1 MGIIYNPY
9 SLHGKTILITGAS
22 SGIGRQTAIECS
34 KMGASV
40 VITGRN
46 EERLSEVFKILDISS
61 EQKHQMLTADLS
73 TTEGLK
79 KIVENIPVIDGLV
92 NNAGISFTK
101 PIGFIKH
108 DDLLRVYETNTFSPI
123 LLTNDIIKKKKIKK
137 EGSVVFISSAASY
150 GCSPANSV
158 YGSAKA
164 AIANFMH
171 YCTKEITPSKL
182 IRFNAIHPGMVQTE
196 LVENLTFTKEEIE
209 RDMKRYPLKRYGQP
223 VDIAWAII
231 YLLSDASSWVTGNS
245 MIIDGGVLNHI

>member
-1 MGIIYNPY
+1 MGITYNPF

-34 KMGASV
+34 KMGASL

-46 EERLSEVFKILDISS
+46 EERLTEVFNCLDISYG
-61 EQKHQMLTADLS
+61 QNHLMLSADLA
-73 TTEGLK
+73 TTDGLK

-123 LLTNDIIKKKKIKK
+123 LLTNDLIKKKRINKN
-137 EGSVVFISSAASY
+137 GSVVFISSAASY

-158 YGSAKA
+158 YGGAKA

-209 RDMKRYPLKRYGQP
+209 RDIKRYPLKRYGQP

-231 YLLSDASSWVTGNS
+231 YLLSDASSWITGSS